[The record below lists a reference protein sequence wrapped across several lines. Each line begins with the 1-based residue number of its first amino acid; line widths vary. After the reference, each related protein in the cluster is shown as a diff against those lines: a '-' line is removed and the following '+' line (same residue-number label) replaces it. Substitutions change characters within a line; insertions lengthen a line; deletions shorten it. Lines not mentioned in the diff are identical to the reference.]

1 MVKEFTL
8 PDLGEGVETGDV
20 LQILVAVGDVI
31 SAGQVVMELETG
43 KATVEVP
50 CDVAGRVEE
59 VLVAEGDTIAVGGL
73 VLKVAEAA
81 ASGAEA
87 GETAAAPKPDPAA
100 ARPTAVQP
108 AAVSTRSKVTPAAD
122 IAVPVQAPR
131 ANQSAAAASD
141 GIQPVAATPS
151 TRRMA
156 RELGVEIREVLG
168 SGFGSG
174 PGGRVSKDDVKAFV
188 QQSLG
193 DQATATPATPASA
206 AAFAKRAGGGHR
218 SQVEERQPFKSV
230 RKLTAE
236 HVARAWSTI
245 PHVFQ
250 FEKAD
255 VTELLALRQR
265 HKATAEAGG
274 GKLTVT
280 VLVIQA
286 AINALKAYPR
296 FNSTLDLAAEELVI
310 KYEYN
315 IGVAVETPRGLLVPV
330 IRDAGRKS
338 IFELAA
344 ELTDLAQRAR
354 DGKISQAELSGGTFT
369 VTNLGGIGGTGFT
382 PIINSP
388 EVAILG
394 VARTREEP
402 VIRDGVIQPRQ
413 MLPLT
418 VSYDHRVIDGA
429 DGARFA
435 RAIAE
440 SLETPERLLL
450 GG

>member
-1 MVKEFTL
+1 MAKEFML
-8 PDLGEGVETGDV
+8 PDLGEGIETGDV
-20 LQILVAVGDVI
+20 LQVLVAVGDVI
-31 SAGQVVMELETG
+31 SAGQAVMELETG

-59 VLVAEGDTIAVGGL
+59 VLVAEGDTIAVGAL

-87 GETAAAPKPDPAA
+87 GETTVAPKPDPAA
-100 ARPTAVQP
+100 A
-108 AAVSTRSKVTPAAD
+108 STRSKVTPAAE
-122 IAVPVQAPR
+122 IAVPAP
-131 ANQSAAAASD
+131 APLADQSAAPASD
-141 GIQPVAATPS
+141 GFQPVAATPS

-156 RELGVEIREVLG
+156 RELGVEIQQLL
-168 SGFGSG
+168 GSG

-193 DQATATPATPASA
+193 DQVTATPTTPASA
-206 AAFAKRAGGGHR
+206 AAFAKRAGGGVDQRHGLR
-218 SQVEERQPFKSV
+218 KDERQPFKSV

-250 FEKAD
+250 FEQAD

-286 AINALKAYPR
+286 VINALKAYPR

-315 IGVAVETPRGLLVPV
+315 IGVAVDTPRGLLVPV
-330 IRDAGRKS
+330 IRDAAGKS

-354 DGKISQAELSGGTFT
+354 DGKVSQADLSGGTFT

-382 PIINSP
+382 PIINYP

-402 VIRDGVIQPRQ
+402 VVRDGVIQLRQ

-429 DGARFA
+429 DGARFT

-440 SLETPERLLL
+440 SLEAPERLLL

>member
-8 PDLGEGVETGDV
+8 PDLGEGIESGDV
-20 LQILVAVGDVI
+20 LQVLVAVGDVI
-31 SAGQVVMELETG
+31 SAGQAVVELETG

-59 VLVAEGDTIAVGGL
+59 VLVAEGDTIAVGAL
-73 VLKVAEAA
+73 VLKVAVAA
-81 ASGAEA
+81 VSGAEA
-87 GETAAAPKPDPAA
+87 GETAVAPQPA
-100 ARPTAVQP
+100 AVQP
-108 AAVSTRSKVTPAAD
+108 AAASTRSKVTPAPE
-122 IAVPVQAPR
+122 IAVPVQAPAPR

-156 RELGVEIREVLG
+156 RELGVEIQQVHG
-168 SGFGSG
+168 SGFVSG
-174 PGGRVSKDDVKAFV
+174 PGGRVSKDDVKSFV

-193 DQATATPATPASA
+193 NEATATPARPGTPTSA
-206 AAFAKRAGGGHR
+206 AAFAKRAGGGGLR
-218 SQVEERQPFKSV
+218 EERQPFKSV